1 MRFTTFAAVSA
12 MTAFLVSGYMVP
24 GAQAETVITVATA
37 GSENMADYVTDYLG
51 PKFEA
56 ANPGVKVRVIGT
68 GPGDAGSNA
77 ILERL
82 EAQMKAGAVA
92 DIDVAVVH
100 QKPVG
105 HMVESGL
112 LARYLEQTDA
122 GKLVSSDSA
131 RNALGIN
138 VEGYVMPMFHS
149 QTAWAYNPDLV
160 ANPPKSYAE
169 LQSWVKDHP
178 NAFGYNGIRN
188 GMAGVSFVTGWMYSE
203 TGQGE
208 KMMKGPFDAALLE
221 SAEWKQ
227 ALADLKDFNQHVAL
241 TPGNA
246 GTLDMLN
253 RGEIAI
259 GPVWVDMFY
268 SWQADGRLNPSI
280 KLELPEPGMP
290 GQPMYYVVPAKSAN
304 TDLAV
309 KFIEMATSPAIQ
321 AEGIVERF
329 NWYPGIDPKHLKGH
343 ISEESWNKLFA
354 EITPEDLAANGKSF
368 PLVDYFNAILTSYER
383 DVE

>member
-1 MRFTTFAAVSA
+1 MRVTTFAAVGA
-12 MTAFLVSGYMVP
+12 MTAFLVSG
-24 GAQAETVITVATA
+24 AQAETVLTVATA
-37 GSENMADYVTDYLG
+37 GSENMAEYVTEYLG

-56 ANPGVKVRVIGT
+56 ANPGVKVRVLGT

-77 ILERL
+77 IMERL
-82 EAQMKAGAVA
+82 EAQMKAGTAA

-105 HMVESGL
+105 HMVEAGL
-112 LARYLEQTDA
+112 LAHYVEQAET
-122 GKLVSSDSA
+122 GKLVSSA
-131 RNALGIN
+131 AAKNALGVN
-138 VEGYVMPMFHS
+138 VSGYVIPMFHS

-160 ANPPKSYAE
+160 ASPPQSYDE
-169 LQSWVKDHP
+169 LQSWVKEHP
-178 NAFGYNGIRN
+178 KAFGYNGIRN
-188 GMAGVSFVTGWMYSE
+188 GMSGISFVTGWMYSE
-203 TGQGE
+203 TGQAAQ
-208 KMMKGPFDAALLE
+208 MMEGPYDPALVE
-221 SAEWKQ
+221 SAEWNQ
-227 ALADLKDFNQHVAL
+227 ALSKLKDFNQYVAF

-268 SWQADGRLNPSI
+268 TWQADGRLNPRI
-280 KLELPEPGMP
+280 KLELPAPGMP
-290 GQPMYYVVPAKSAN
+290 GQPMYYVVPAKTAN

-354 EITPEDLAANGKSF
+354 EITPEDLAANGKTF
-368 PLVDYFNAILTSYER
+368 PLVDYFNAILTSYEKN
-383 DVE
+383 VE